1 MEENDLY
8 TESKS
13 LSTVHCPPIKQ
24 SIVTKKNDKSPSPS
38 RSFDFYGENAKRQKS
53 CTQLTSR
60 SVTIRW
66 TEHSL
71 GSHST
76 VPSRTSFEQLLHWFT
91 NSWSEAEQ
99 NDFLRRLIVKFDERQ
114 QYFVSCVIT
123 QRRYRDFISL
133 LPQSVVFEILKTL
146 TLQELSRSRE
156 VCKNWKS
163 IVDREPDLW
172 KPKDETKTAEMDKTI
187 QVDWEKVHKQNLA
200 TKRNWL
206 AGTAQLI
213 KCAGHKER

>member
-1 MEENDLY
+1 
-8 TESKS
+8 
-13 LSTVHCPPIKQ
+13 
-24 SIVTKKNDKSPSPS
+24 
-38 RSFDFYGENAKRQKS
+38 
-53 CTQLTSR
+53 
-60 SVTIRW
+60 
-66 TEHSL
+66 
-71 GSHST
+71 
-76 VPSRTSFEQLLHWFT
+76 
-91 NSWSEAEQ
+91 
-99 NDFLRRLIVKFDERQ
+99 
-114 QYFVSCVIT
+114 
-123 QRRYRDFISL
+123 YRDFISL

>member
-1 MEENDLY
+1 
-8 TESKS
+8 
-13 LSTVHCPPIKQ
+13 
-24 SIVTKKNDKSPSPS
+24 
-38 RSFDFYGENAKRQKS
+38 
-53 CTQLTSR
+53 
-60 SVTIRW
+60 
-66 TEHSL
+66 
-71 GSHST
+71 

-156 VCKNWKS
+156 VRKHVWFY
-163 IVDREPDLW
+163 L
-172 KPKDETKTAEMDKTI
+172 
-187 QVDWEKVHKQNLA
+187 
-200 TKRNWL
+200 
-206 AGTAQLI
+206 
-213 KCAGHKER
+213 